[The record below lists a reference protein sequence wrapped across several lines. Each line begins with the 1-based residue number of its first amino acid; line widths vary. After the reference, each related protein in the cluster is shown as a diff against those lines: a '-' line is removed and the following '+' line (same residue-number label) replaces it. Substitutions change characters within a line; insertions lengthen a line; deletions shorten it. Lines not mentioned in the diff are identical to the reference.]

1 MHVVF
6 EDGTVADV
14 FSAEVVLGGISSWL
28 EVRANNHRTRCS
40 LNPIDALT
48 TFNPREELLARC
60 LRRGEDRLE
69 ARAGAIRRPDEDWM
83 NGYPQQF
90 QDFVEAAHEDREPL
104 CGACSPGTPSR
115 SCTRVRLGRAK
126 GRGGQGSA
134 ARRAPLDGVTAMPY
148 GRVA

>member
-48 TFNPREELLARC
+48 TFNPQEELLRDVYVAEKIESKQ
-60 LRRGEDRLE
+60 GWSHP
-69 ARAGAIRRPDEDWM
+69 APDEDWM
-83 NGYPQQF
+83 NGYPQEL
-90 QDFVEAAHEDREPL
+90 QDFIEAVHEDREPL
-104 CGACSPGTPSR
+104 CGVLLARDTVAVMYSAYASAERRGAEV
-115 SCTRVRLGRAK
+115 RVPRR
-126 GRGGQGSA
+126 A
-134 ARRAPLDGVTAMPY
+134 AR
-148 GRVA
+148 